1 LPSLLQLAGRQWDQT
16 DCARRFEKH
25 RRHSSICPT
34 ISVLFHGRDPTGFL
48 DVMPAVKVQ
57 LGAFPGDV
65 VFSAT
70 AGLGFLTGASR
81 ISVPVT
87 IPISGSLGRGRSERL
102 GSQWL
107 FIEFWFT
114 GQKSNAISEATFVVE
129 QEVGTHADL
138 FVEYV
143 GDCPNH
149 GEPSQIINSTSRIGL
164 PALSKSIFTR
174 ASD

>member
-1 LPSLLQLAGRQWDQT
+1 VTHCVELLVDLPDYSR
-16 DCARRFEKH
+16 
-25 RRHSSICPT
+25 P
-34 ISVLFHGRDPTGFL
+34 VHGRDPTGFL
-48 DVMPAVKVQ
+48 DLMPAVKVQ

-65 VFSAT
+65 VFSGT

-87 IPISGSLGRGRSERL
+87 IPISGSLGRGRWERL

-129 QEVGTHADL
+129 
-138 FVEYV
+138 
-143 GDCPNH
+143 
-149 GEPSQIINSTSRIGL
+149 
-164 PALSKSIFTR
+164 R
-174 ASD
+174 ASGPTRPYLSSMLAIVRTTASRATHQFRRRVSVFRH